1 MSHARGYDP
10 DKPPG
15 KPPGRKRGRP
25 AKYSGPSSTLTY
37 AIQTEVVAR
46 LRRGA
51 TRRMA
56 AALAGTSAKHL
67 ENWLRRGRDAIESGK
82 RSRYTELVQDVEKA
96 EAEYQMSLIEA
107 STDAITDKTM
117 NDKVIRWRLG
127 VADREFRA
135 ERERTAAA
143 GDAQGPFELVK
154 PEDAQ
159 RALVEKLERFLTEAS
174 RAESPDAD
182 EAPEAQGEEEDDEE

>member
-1 MSHARGYDP
+1 MSHARGFDP
-10 DKPPG
+10 DKRLG

-25 AKYSGPSSTLTY
+25 PKWSGPASTLSY
-37 AIQTEVVAR
+37 SIQTEVVAQ

-56 AALAGTSAKHL
+56 ASLAGTSPKHL
-67 ENWLRRGRDAIESGK
+67 ENWLRRGRDAIEAGK

-107 STDAITDKTM
+107 STAAIADKTM
-117 NDKVIRWRLG
+117 NDKVIRWRLA

-135 ERERTAAA
+135 ERERAAAA

-159 RALVEKLERFLTEAS
+159 QALVEKLERFLAESS

-182 EAPEAQGEEEDDEE
+182 ESPEAQGEEEDDEE

>member
-25 AKYSGPSSTLTY
+25 AKFSGPSSTLTY

-135 ERERTAAA
+135 ERTVAT
-143 GDAQGPFELVK
+143 GDVQGPFELVT

-159 RALVEKLERFLTEAS
+159 RALAEKLERFLTEAS
-174 RAESPDAD
+174 NTETAGTD
-182 EAPEAQGEEEDDEE
+182 EATEGKAEETDDEE

>member
-1 MSHARGYDP
+1 MSHARGFDP
-10 DKPPG
+10 DKPLG
-15 KPPGRKRGRP
+15 TPPKRKRGRP
-25 AKYSGPSSTLTY
+25 SKFSGPATSLTY
-37 AIQTEVVAR
+37 AIQTEVATQ

-56 AALAGTSAKHL
+56 ASLAGTSAKHL
-67 ENWLRRGRDAIESGK
+67 ENWLRRGRDAIEAGK

-107 STDAITDKTM
+107 STAAIADKTM
-117 NDKVIRWRLG
+117 NDKVIRWRLA

-135 ERERTAAA
+135 ERERTTAAS
-143 GDAQGPFELVK
+143 DAQGPFELVK